1 MARRSRRLLAGLAVS
16 ATAMMCLAGSAQT
29 AQTPQVKDLTASSFM
44 GVHETPYESLCS
56 QCGPGG
62 TPEMLQRCT
71 YILYLQYPNV
81 PGATGY
87 DAEVS
92 DKLMR
97 YTVSLHAP
105 PFEDNKEGSVAPG
118 GAHRWVGFTG
128 GSGPAPCPTIGDFYG
143 SPDSRFVIKKVT
155 ATCPTGCGASGAR
168 PPAEPK
174 PGRIPPGSGRIL
186 PNGLPPLPVPP
197 ASRQR
202 MRIASSQDIYGA
214 QTTRMSVT
222 RNGKKYSVDY
232 DSVLQEGD
240 IITTGSRT
248 VASFEFLI
256 GGRVIMN
263 RGVSLEV
270 VNERSVVTTGSTSVK
285 APVKNAPSLWLQ
297 STSGSRNRP
306 VELNTSSGW
315 VGIKG

>member
-1 MARRSRRLLAGLAVS
+1 MTRRSRRLLAGLAVS
-16 ATAMMCLAGSAQT
+16 AAAMMCLAGSAQP
-29 AQTPQVKDLTASSFM
+29 AQTPQVKDITAQSFM
-44 GVHETPYESLCS
+44 GVHETP
-56 QCGPGG
+56 
-62 TPEMLQRCT
+62 EMLGRCT
-71 YILYLQYPNV
+71 YILYLEYPNV

-97 YTVSLHAP
+97 YTVPLHAP
-105 PFEDNKEGSVAPG
+105 PFEDNKEGSIAPG
-118 GAHRWVGFTG
+118 GKHRWVGFTG
-128 GSGPAPCPTIGDFYG
+128 GSGPAPCPSIGDFYG
-143 SPDSRFVIKKVT
+143 SPDSRFVIEKVT
-155 ATCPTGCGASGAR
+155 ATCPKGCRSLT
-168 PPAEPK
+168 PPAKPK

-270 VNERSVVTTGSTSVK
+270 VNERSVATTGSTSVK
-285 APVKNAPSLWLQ
+285 APVQNAPSLWLQ